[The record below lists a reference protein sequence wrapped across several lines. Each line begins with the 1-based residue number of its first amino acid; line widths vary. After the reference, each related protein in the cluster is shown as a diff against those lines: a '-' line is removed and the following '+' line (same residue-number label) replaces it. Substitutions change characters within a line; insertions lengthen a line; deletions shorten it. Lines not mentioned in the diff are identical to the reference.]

1 MEFTVTKVVTKV
13 ITFIIDV
20 TCLQSVAVIVM
31 NGVPSFPGMIVP
43 VQVIV
48 GLAQVNQALKQTHTG
63 ETTERCTPLAAL
75 SGLY

>member
-1 MEFTVTKVVTKV
+1 MEFTVTKV
-13 ITFIIDV
+13 ITIIMDV
-20 TCLQSVAVIVM
+20 TYCLQSVAVIVM

-48 GLAQVNQALKQTHTG
+48 GLAQVNQALKQTHTS
-63 ETTERCTPLAAL
+63 ERTERCTPLAAL